1 MASVAQIIRRR
12 RNRRQARRASRS
24 QGRVGIS
31 IAAVVV
37 ILLVVA
43 PLGVALGGAAWF
55 YFQAVQMIPVPQDT
69 IYLDPVIGPTELYD
83 RDGQILLFT
92 VEDPLGDERTWVTLN
107 QMPPYLIE
115 ATLLAEDSDFL
126 TTTRFDAWA
135 TFSRLWDNIIADAPL
150 PNDPSLTGRLVRNT
164 LLPSSD
170 YLTYQRSGLEIA
182 LVAEINRRFTPQE
195 ILEWHLNTNY
205 YGHDAYGIDGAA
217 RVYFGKRASEL
228 TLAEIALLAAIPT
241 ATQYN
246 PIDNEQAA
254 IGRQQDLLRQ
264 LAASGTISDVQLTDA
279 LNTNVNVSEDITQ
292 APQVAPEFAVY
303 ARRQAEEILTLLG
316 RDGARLVARGG
327 LRITTTLDL
336 DLYYQSECAL
346 RTHLARLNGGT
357 QLITA
362 LNGLPCAAANN
373 LPNVNAS
380 TLPPDE
386 GVIVVIDAQTGE
398 LLSMVGQGAR
408 AAYQPGPALQ
418 PFVYFQGFGRGI
430 FNPATMLLDIAK
442 PFPGAAEGLIYIPTN
457 RDGLFRGPVSLRES
471 LAVGLLPP
479 AVSVANTVTIDDVL
493 RSAHQIGLNSLN
505 VGDYDLS
512 LLERG
517 GTISV
522 LDAAYS
528 YSVFASM
535 GNMYGVQVEPIAQ
548 GYRVRDPAT
557 VLRIEDADGNV
568 LWEYDE
574 LARLPT
580 PIFEPSLGYLVN
592 DILADRETRW
602 NILPQNNV
610 LDLADINGV
619 ARPAAVVNGMTS
631 NNHDA
636 WTVGYTPQLSVG
648 VWLGRRDNG
657 EITLDSFGLTGA
669 APVWRGVM
677 DYLSARDVLPVTDW
691 QPPDDIVTLTV
702 CQLSGLLPT
711 EACPTY
717 QEIFLADARPT
728 QPDTYWRLVDVNRD
742 RGLLATSSTPSN
754 QIETRRYFVP
764 SDEDALEWWRTN
776 GQPLPPT
783 DYDAI
788 GVPSLLS
795 SATILQPQS
804 LAYVGGVVDVR
815 GSLNAA
821 QMQYYELSYGAGVN
835 PDQWIQI
842 TGQQVDFSP
851 GSSLGTWDT
860 TGLDGAYILR
870 LTVVLQD
877 NTPDQALVYV
887 TVDNIPPTIT
897 LNAGTDASGAP
908 RVYFFP
914 TDTTVTVEAIV
925 EDNLAIDRVEFY
937 HNGEFLGAA
946 PTYPYSVSWDITR
959 TGTETFTAVVFDQA
973 GNQASAQIDV
983 EVARAGG

>member
-12 RNRRQARRASRS
+12 RNRREARRAARS
-24 QGRVGIS
+24 QGRMWMSV
-31 IAAVVV
+31 AVVV
-37 ILLVVA
+37 ALLLVVA
-43 PLGVALGGAAWF
+43 PLIVAVGGAAWF
-55 YFQAVQMIPVPQDT
+55 YVQGMQMVPVPQET

-92 VEDPLGDERTWVTLN
+92 VQDPLGDERAWLPLDE
-107 QMPPYLIE
+107 MPPYLVE
-115 ATLLAEDSDFL
+115 ATLLAEDPDFL
-126 TTTRFDAWA
+126 TTTYFDAIA
-135 TFSRLWDNIIADAPL
+135 TFSRLWDNLIADNPP

-164 LLPSSD
+164 LLPAPEFP
-170 YLTYQRSGLEIA
+170 TTQHMGLEIA
-182 LVAEINRRFTPQE
+182 LVAEINRRYTPQE

-217 RVYFGKRASEL
+217 RVYFGKRAADL
-228 TLAEIALLAAIPT
+228 TLSEIALLTAIPT
-241 ATQYN
+241 APQYN

-254 IGRQQDLLRQ
+254 LGRQQDLLRQ
-264 LAASGTISDVQLTDA
+264 LAASGMISDTQLTDA
-279 LNTNVNVSEDITQ
+279 LTTVVNVSEDTAQ

-303 ARRQAEEILTLLG
+303 ARRQAEEILTLQG
-316 RDGARLVARGG
+316 RDGARMVARGG
-327 LRITTTLDL
+327 LRITTSLDL

-346 RTHLARLNGGT
+346 RTHLVRLNGGT
-357 QLITA
+357 QVITA
-362 LNGLPCAAANN
+362 LNGLPCSAANN
-373 LPNVNAS
+373 LPNVTTSN
-380 TLPPDE
+380 LPPDD
-386 GVIVVIDAQTGE
+386 GIIVVINVQTGE

-408 AAYQPGPALQ
+408 AAYQPGPVLQ
-418 PFVYFQGFGRGI
+418 PFVYFQGFGTGL

-457 RDGLFRGPVSLRES
+457 RDGLFRGPISLREAMS
-471 LAVGLLPP
+471 VGLLPP
-479 AVSVANTVTIDDVL
+479 VVSVANTTTLDNIL

-505 VGDYDLS
+505 IGEYDLS

-517 GTISV
+517 GAISV
-522 LDAAYS
+522 LDATYAYT
-528 YSVFASM
+528 VFATM
-535 GNMYGVQVEPIAQ
+535 GNMYGVQVEPITQ
-548 GYRVRDPAT
+548 GYRVRDPAA
-557 VLRIEDADGNV
+557 VLRIQDAEGNV

-580 PIFEPSLGYLVN
+580 PIFVSGLGYMVS
-592 DILADRETRW
+592 DILADREARW

-619 ARPAAVVNGMTS
+619 PRPSAVVNGMTS
-631 NNHDA
+631 NNQNT

-657 EITLDSFGLTGA
+657 EMALDSFGLTGA

-677 DYLSARDVLPVTDW
+677 DYVSARDVLPVMDW
-691 QPPDDIVTLTV
+691 QPPDDITTVVV

-717 QEIFLADARPT
+717 QEIFLAAARPS
-728 QPDTYWRLVDVNRD
+728 QLDTYWRLVDVNRD
-742 RGLLATSSTPSN
+742 TGLLATSSTSSS

-783 DYDAI
+783 DYDVI

-795 SATILQPQS
+795 SVTILQPQS
-804 LAYVGGVVDVR
+804 LAYVSGVVDIR

-821 QMQYYELSYGAGVN
+821 QMQYYEVSYGGGVN

-851 GSSLGTWDT
+851 GSSLGSWDT
-860 TGLDGAYILR
+860 TGLDGTYTLR
-870 LTVVLQD
+870 LSVVLQD
-877 NTPDQALVYV
+877 NSRDQALAYV
-887 TVDNIPPTIT
+887 TVDNVPPTIT

-914 TDTTVTVEAIV
+914 TDTTVRVEAVV

-937 HNGEFLGAA
+937 HNGEFLGADQEF
-946 PTYPYSVSWDITR
+946 PYAVDWEITR
-959 TGTETFTAVVFDQA
+959 TGTETFTAVVYDQA
-973 GNQASAQIDV
+973 GNQAGTQIDV